1 MALKLGLVVGM
12 EQAKQKNPKGG
23 EWYFLPVK
31 RERSL
36 TAKEEEK
43 GAAAAA
49 TGRHF
54 GPARGFEAH
63 LYEGLSAASLIST
76 GRQTQKLSFSQGGP
90 MMIDVRSLNTEMGV
104 MLFSLFFF

>member
-63 LYEGLSAASLIST
+63 LYEGLSAASLNYRKT
-76 GRQTQKLSFSQGGP
+76 
-90 MMIDVRSLNTEMGV
+90 NTETVVLPGRSYDDRCQV
-104 MLFSLFFF
+104 FEY